1 MLCGASES
9 EPLLLLAD
17 HALDSKADSELAGVE
32 VIPSKLG
39 PRTIDLK
46 KIKLISVQLIL
57 VDAFLTSETGAPRA
71 DLLSSKKIHL
81 LLSSSML
88 LLI

>member
-17 HALDSKADSELAGVE
+17 HALDSKADSELAGVK

-39 PRTIDLK
+39 PRTIDLNK
-46 KIKLISVQLIL
+46 NKTNKCTADTGRCIFNIRNRSSQSRLIIK
-57 VDAFLTSETGAPRA
+57 
-71 DLLSSKKIHL
+71 
-81 LLSSSML
+81 
-88 LLI
+88 